1 MTPDQETLLKDIHQC
16 LIGNE
21 LHGQKGVLQRLENCE
36 IKVESLD
43 KKKANKI
50 DWTKI
55 FTLGIKAGSKIVG

>member
-21 LHGQKGVLQRLENCE
+21 LQGQKGVLQRLEKCE
-36 IKVESLD
+36 IKVDDLD
-43 KKKANKI
+43 KKKANKF